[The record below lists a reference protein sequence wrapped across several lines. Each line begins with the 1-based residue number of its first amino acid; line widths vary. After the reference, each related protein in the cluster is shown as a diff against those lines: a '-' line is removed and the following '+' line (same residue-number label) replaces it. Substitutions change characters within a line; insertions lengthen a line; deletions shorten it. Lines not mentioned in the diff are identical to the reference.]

1 MPKAVKKAML
11 AVFRQEGALG
21 DEDADRYWDALERQ
35 GRLVEE
41 TWG

>member
-11 AVFRQEGALG
+11 AVVRDKGGMSE
-21 DEDADRYWDALERQ
+21 EDAEKYWDALERC